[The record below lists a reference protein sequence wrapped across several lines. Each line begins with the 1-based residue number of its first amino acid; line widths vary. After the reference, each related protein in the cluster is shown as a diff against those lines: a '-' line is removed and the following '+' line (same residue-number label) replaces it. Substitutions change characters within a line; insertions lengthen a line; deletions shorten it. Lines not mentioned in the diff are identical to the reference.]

1 MSIQVALGA
10 YVYLFACPLPTGC
23 MDGRIQWMDGYSGW
37 MDLCKHNHR
46 YIDTLRHCRMS
57 SSSFRWRLCC
67 WERQWLKSSASC
79 GHLSSVV
86 DRTGAE
92 VQKNHEQIQG
102 PTACKA
108 AQAEPAILPQL
119 VTSIINHTYPHDQAQ
134 KNEGNVPCKSI

>member
-1 MSIQVALGA
+1 MDKNSNSMQFRQFTSIQVALGA
-10 YVYLFACPLPTGC
+10 YVYICLLALCHL
-23 MDGRIQWMDGYSGW
+23 DAWMDGYSKW

-57 SSSFRWRLCC
+57 SSSFRWRLCS

-102 PTACKA
+102 PTARKA

-119 VTSIINHTYPHDQAQ
+119 VTSIINHT
-134 KNEGNVPCKSI
+134 

>member
-1 MSIQVALGA
+1 MHTSICLLALCQ
-10 YVYLFACPLPTGC
+10 LDAC
-23 MDGRIQWMDGYSGW
+23 MHAWM
-37 MDLCKHNHR
+37 
-46 YIDTLRHCRMS
+46 RHCQMS
-57 SSSFRWRLCC
+57 SSSFRWRLCS

-102 PTACKA
+102 PTARKA

-134 KNEGNVPCKSI
+134 KNEGTVPYKSSYDTPAPLHPSVSTPPTFLHSDIPPATSC